1 MCDNSNYVVQ
11 SSAIALFCYL
21 AEDMVKR
28 TGCVNAVFS
37 ELIREAKL
45 KFSSYPD
52 AVNNIATIESSVP
65 TKATLIITQVV
76 VHC

>member
-1 MCDNSNYVVQ
+1 M
-11 SSAIALFCYL
+11 
-21 AEDMVKR
+21 KR
-28 TGCVNAVFS
+28 TLCVKAGVS
-37 ELIREAKL
+37 EFIREVKL